1 VRASIAALSKSKA
14 LLAGLIAF
22 VAVAVVGTTVGYAAM
37 GKEVTVSLDGQ
48 AQTVSATGGTVGEV
62 LASEGIEISD
72 KDFVAPALDESV
84 DEGDRITVRFGRP
97 LELSV
102 DGEEQT
108 HWVTSTEVAS
118 ALAEI
123 GRRFSGADLS
133 TSRSASIGR
142 DGMSLEVVTPKTIQV
157 KIGAKDVRRT
167 EIAALTVRD
176 VLEELDVKVDKHDQV
191 EPGLRSEITDGDKLV
206 FTDIKVVT
214 KAVKGESIDFTTIT
228 REAPNMLEGE
238 ESVVRSGREGARNA
252 TYRLTYRN
260 GELVATKTLSATV
273 TRQPVDAIVKIGTR
287 EPAPEPAPTTNFAS
301 GSTVWD
307 QLAQC
312 ESGGNWAINTGN
324 GYYGGLQF
332 NLQTWQA
339 YGGTGLPS
347 ENSRETQ
354 IAVATR
360 LRDATG
366 GYGSWPSCSA
376 QLGLPQ

>member
-14 LLAGLIAF
+14 LLAGLIAL

-62 LASEGIEISD
+62 LESEGVDITD

-108 HWVTSTEVAS
+108 HWVTSDEVS
-118 ALAEI
+118 TALAEI
-123 GRRFSGADLS
+123 GQRFSGADLS

-157 KIGAKDVRRT
+157 KLGAKDARRT
-167 EIAALTVRD
+167 EVAALTVRD
-176 VLEELDVKVDKHDQV
+176 ALKELDVKVDKHDQV
-191 EPGLRSEITDGDKLV
+191 KPGMRAEIADGDKVV
-206 FTDIKVVT
+206 FTDMKVVKRT
-214 KAVKGESIDFTTIT
+214 SKGESIDYETVT
-228 REAPNMLEGE
+228 REAPNLLEGK
-238 ESVVRSGREGARNA
+238 ESVVRSGSEGARNA

-260 GELVATKTLSATV
+260 GELVSTKTLSATV
-273 TRQPVDAIVKIGTR
+273 TRQPVDAIVKIGTK
-287 EPAPEPAPTTNFAS
+287 EPAPEPAPTSNYAS

-366 GYGSWPSCSA
+366 GYGSWPSCSS